1 MSFVLPNNA
10 ALSAVKTVM
19 NPALIFVFGLTL
31 FLTGCKERKE
41 QPSGKQPVAQDE
53 PAETDRRLRNM
64 ASVAGELKASP
75 DPGKARQQVGE
86 LWIQT
91 DHLKREGGNTRNIE
105 GLLSDLEGN
114 LRSNQ
119 QDASARRH
127 LANELEYEIESLKRK
142 NR

>member
-1 MSFVLPNNA
+1 MV
-10 ALSAVKTVM
+10 
-19 NPALIFVFGLTL
+19 
-31 FLTGCKERKE
+31 
-41 QPSGKQPVAQDE
+41 QDE
-53 PAETDRRLRNM
+53 SAETDRRLRDM
-64 ASVAGELKASP
+64 ASVVSELKASP

-86 LWIQT
+86 LWIQA
-91 DHLKREGGNTRNIE
+91 DHLKREGGNTKNIE

-127 LANELEYEIESLKRK
+127 LANELEYEVEALKRK